1 MKRIA
6 LLLLFV
12 FIMPKIGECLLAQ
25 DSTQK
30 SILKAAEDELT
41 QLKEMIKQQK
51 KMVERLSSSNAS
63 TIQSNRNNLINS
75 FKKARDVLQASDV
88 LTHLTNNI
96 ESALSNRHPEWKT
109 GLKISELKSRNEN
122 RDKGWKNTM
131 KAYLKSVNMTTRDFD
146 NDNTMRSKLID
157 LLKTPEGQTQALQTL
172 GAILDHANMMLV
184 RNENTIQGFMAVYL
198 EYERDNIDK
207 HEQKNKSILEMCSAM
222 QSHKPSSSSS
232 YRIGF

>member
-30 SILKAAEDELT
+30 SILKAAEDELK
-41 QLKEMIKQQK
+41 QLKEMITQQK
-51 KMVERLSSSNAS
+51 KMVARLSSSNTS
-63 TIQSNRNNLINS
+63 TIQSNRNTLINS
-75 FKKARDVLQASDV
+75 FKKVRDVLRASDV
-88 LTHLTNNI
+88 LTHLTDGI
-96 ESALSNRHPEWKT
+96 ESALSRRHPEWKS
-109 GLKISELKSRNEN
+109 GMKISELKSRNDN
-122 RDKGWKNTM
+122 RDEGWKKTM
-131 KAYLKSVNMTTRDFD
+131 KAYLKSVNMTTKDFD
-146 NDNTMRSKLID
+146 NDNTLRSKLINI
-157 LLKTPEGQTQALQTL
+157 LKTPEGQTQALQTL

-207 HEQKNKSILEMCSAM
+207 QEQKNKSILEMSTAL
-222 QSHKPSSSSS
+222 QSHRPSGSTS